1 MIDINEFAAAVFT
14 PSSRHEKATGD
25 ADALLLLFGDRK
37 IALCRSGDSWRLP
50 QLKDYPHWGETA
62 LFCGHLDGHS
72 CYAASVAAIEPELE
86 FCELREMLRLLAPGP
101 VAAVSRGA
109 GLLNWLKSRR
119 YCGECG
125 QAMEFSD
132 LDMSRVC
139 PACKAVAYPV
149 IAPAIIVAV
158 TRGDRLLLASNRNFR
173 PGLYSLVAGFV
184 ECGEALEDTVRREVR
199 EEVGIEVGNIRY
211 FGSQSW
217 PFPASLMVGFIAE
230 YAGGELHPD
239 GEEIIAADWFSA
251 ERLPDLPTP
260 GTISRR
266 IIDTVLA
273 GMGH

>member
-1 MIDINEFAAAVFT
+1 MIDLNELAAAVFM
-14 PSSRHEKATGD
+14 PSSRHEKAGGD
-25 ADALLLLFGDRK
+25 ADGLLLLLGDRK
-37 IALCRSGDSWRLP
+37 IALCRRGDGWLLP
-50 QLKDYPHWGETA
+50 QLRDYPHLTEAA
-62 LFCGHLDGHS
+62 LFCGRLDDRS
-72 CYAASVAAIEPELE
+72 CYAASVAAVDSALE
-86 FCELREMLRLLAPGP
+86 FCELREVLRQLAPGQ

-125 QAMEFSD
+125 QAMEFSA
-132 LDMSRVC
+132 LDMSRLC

-158 TRGDRLLLASNRNFR
+158 TRENRLLLASNRNFR

-199 EEVGIEVGNIRY
+199 EEVGIEIGNIRY

-230 YAGGELHPD
+230 YAGGELRPD
-239 GEEIIAADWFSA
+239 GEEIVAADWFTA
-251 ERLPDLPTP
+251 DRLPDLPTP
-260 GTISRR
+260 GTISRQ

-273 GMGH
+273 GMGD